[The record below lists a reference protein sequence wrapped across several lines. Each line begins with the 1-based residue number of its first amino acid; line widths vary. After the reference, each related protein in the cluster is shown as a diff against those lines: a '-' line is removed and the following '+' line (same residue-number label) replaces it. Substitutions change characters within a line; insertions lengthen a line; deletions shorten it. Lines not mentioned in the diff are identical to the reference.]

1 MIGSCHG
8 CVSVCIGV
16 SIGEFEIVGVGK
28 EAAAHHPQAFE
39 EGVAGISVV
48 HVCSDWVCFIGVGCF
63 NAVLLVLMGVGCES
77 LSLTFHGC
85 GVLIGVSSTISIS
98 IDISIDISI
107 GIGVA
112 RSCGVSIFVRLSD
125 EIWNWRMIVIAIRVT
140 RIVLVEVRAGTR
152 T

>member
-1 MIGSCHG
+1 M
-8 CVSVCIGV
+8 

-85 GVLIGVSSTISIS
+85 GVLIGITIS
-98 IDISIDISI
+98 ISIDISI

-112 RSCGVSIFVRLSD
+112 RSCGVSIFIRLSD
-125 EIWNWRMIVIAIRVT
+125 EIWNWRMIVIAIGVSG
-140 RIVLVEVRAGTR
+140 IVLVEVRAGTR